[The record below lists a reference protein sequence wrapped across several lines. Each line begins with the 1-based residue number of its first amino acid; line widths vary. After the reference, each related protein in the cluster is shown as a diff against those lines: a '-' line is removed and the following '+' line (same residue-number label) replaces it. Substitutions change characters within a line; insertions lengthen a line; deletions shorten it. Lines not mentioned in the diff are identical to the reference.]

1 MITNLKSNIWQLY
14 LQRFGSCVYVIRM
27 GQHNILIDT
36 SSKENQEELL
46 HELKK
51 LKIEPR
57 DVHYV
62 LLTHNHF
69 DHIGNLELFS
79 NAKIISKELNIP
91 HISQEICLE
100 MLLESLEGN

>member
-1 MITNLKSNIWQLY
+1 MKPNIWQLY
-14 LQRFGSCVYVIRM
+14 FQRFGSCVYVIRM
-27 GQHNILIDT
+27 GYHNILVDT

-62 LLTHNHF
+62 LLTHKHF
-69 DHIGNLELFS
+69 DHIGNLDLFP
-79 NAKIISKELNIP
+79 NARIIFKENVNLHVPRAHGIFN
-91 HISQEICLE
+91 
-100 MLLESLEGN
+100 